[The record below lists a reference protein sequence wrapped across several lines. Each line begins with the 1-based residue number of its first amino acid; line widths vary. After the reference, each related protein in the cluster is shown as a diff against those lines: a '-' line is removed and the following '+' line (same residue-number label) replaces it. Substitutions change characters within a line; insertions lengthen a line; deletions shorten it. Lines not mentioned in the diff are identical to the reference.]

1 MSPQA
6 PRAAVPPRPA
16 AAELPLARP
25 AAKYQL
31 VRPRQEAV
39 AVERIDEPAVPSGQ
53 TGVGVNDGRQGLFMV
68 VDQHEATVVPGGEA
82 AFAVRV
88 RNTGSLVERI
98 TLGAL
103 DLPPEWVLVE
113 PPDLKLDVAGEAIA
127 MVRIRPP
134 RDAGVRPGATV
145 FTMSAWS
152 TTNPNVRCQEPVRL
166 IIAEFS
172 ESGFVVDPPTSSG
185 KGRGRATISLTNH
198 GNQPVRGRLVGRVDT
213 ARVEFRPSSMDVA
226 PGATAVAEAR
236 IVPSNRLISGSPKT
250 HLVMAGL
257 DGAPAIAPIT
267 FTFQQQP
274 RLSRLVAKVLTVLA
288 AVVLVAAVLVGRN
301 LWINRDRAV
310 PEVVGKQREEA
321 VQALKSKGFEVAPVD
336 EGGHSEPAGQ
346 VLDQDPAPNTKAAK
360 GATVTIGTV
369 EDPCPERGWQY
380 AGPGNAVVD
389 PAAVRGRHRSSGR
402 GSDSSC
408 RLRGDAG
415 PETGHATRPRR
426 EVPHRHLD
434 RAGDVQRAVGDR
446 SDPRRRQR
454 RTLGKAPAVRDR
466 PVRLRR
472 RSRWNGDRPI
482 HTCGHVRA

>member
-1 MSPQA
+1 
-6 PRAAVPPRPA
+6 
-16 AAELPLARP
+16 
-25 AAKYQL
+25 
-31 VRPRQEAV
+31 
-39 AVERIDEPAVPSGQ
+39 
-53 TGVGVNDGRQGLFMV
+53 MV

-213 ARVEFRPSSMDVA
+213 ARVEFRPSTVDVA

-236 IVPSNRLISGSPKT
+236 IVPSNRLISGSPKM

-257 DGAPAIAPIT
+257 DGTPAIAPIT
-267 FTFQQQP
+267 FTFHQQP

-288 AVVLVAAVLVGRN
+288 AVVLVVAVLVGRN

-310 PEVVGKQREEA
+310 PTVVGKQREEA
-321 VQALKSKGFEVAPVD
+321 VQTLKSKGFEVAPVD

-360 GATVTIGTV
+360 GATVTIGVSTGPSKIPAPNVVGSTQAQATQLLTQQQFVVVIDPPVADPTV
-369 EDPCPERGWQY
+369 PAGAVATQDPKPDTPLDQG
-380 AGPGNAVVD
+380 AKFHIAISTGPAMFSVPSVIGLTPD
-389 PAAVRGRHRSSGR
+389 AA
-402 GSDSSC
+402 
-408 RLRGDAG
+408 A
-415 PETGHATRPRR
+415 
-426 EVPHRHLD
+426 
-434 RAGDVQRAVGDR
+434 Q
-446 SDPRRRQR
+446 
-454 RTLGKAPAVRDR
+454 
-466 PVRLRR
+466 
-472 RSRWNGDRPI
+472 RSRQSICSSRSAS
-482 HTCGHVRA
+482 TSTTTFEVER